1 MWGHRI
7 IATVMTGATLSLLAA
22 TLVVGYL
29 SWPSGD
35 ASATGNDAKAVMRDA
50 GGARI
55 GHVTLERDD
64 GEVVVRA
71 QVRGLT
77 PGFHGF
83 HIHSVGECVA
93 PFTSAGG
100 HHNPGAASHAG
111 HAGDMPVL
119 LVKENGRAEARFS
132 TDRVTT
138 TSLFDAD
145 GSAII
150 IHAGPDNYA
159 NIPTRY
165 APAGPDAT
173 TLGTGDAGGRVA
185 CGVLQHD

>member
-1 MWGHRI
+1 MVRNRTYAAILVAAALGLAAVAVLFSTLDWSSESASASGRD
-7 IATVMTGATLSLLAA
+7 ARATL
-22 TLVVGYL
+22 
-29 SWPSGD
+29 
-35 ASATGNDAKAVMRDA
+35 RDA
-50 GGARI
+50 NGARI
-55 GHVTLERDD
+55 GTVKLEQDR
-64 GEVVVRA
+64 GEVVVRVN
-71 QVRGLT
+71 VRNVS

-93 PFTSAGG
+93 PFATAGG
-100 HHNPGAASHAG
+100 HHNPGAQSHAG

-119 LVKENGRAEARFS
+119 LVNADGKGEARFE

-138 TSLFDAD
+138 SSLFDAD

-150 IHAGPDNYA
+150 VHAGPDNYA

-173 TLGTGDAGGRVA
+173 TLATGDAGGRFA
-185 CGVLQHD
+185 CGVLEDD